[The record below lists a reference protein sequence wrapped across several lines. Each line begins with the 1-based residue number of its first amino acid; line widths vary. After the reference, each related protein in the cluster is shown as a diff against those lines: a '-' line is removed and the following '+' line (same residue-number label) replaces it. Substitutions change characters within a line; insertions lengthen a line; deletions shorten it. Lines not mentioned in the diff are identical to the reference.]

1 MPVTVQTAS
10 PVDRSVDRQFK
21 IVTVAGQRST
31 ARSTQTSREQIT
43 YSRSTVRST
52 GKHAHGY
59 VHLPEPQST
68 GAVDWP
74 NLTQTRSTDRSTGS
88 GQKFRY
94 KQNFEEMNIFIKTIL
109 NRN

>member
-59 VHLPEPQST
+59 VHLPEPRST
-68 GAVDWP
+68 GAVDRP
-74 NLTQTRSTDRSTGS
+74 NLTQARSTGS
-88 GQKFRY
+88 GQKSSF